1 MESTQKLVNNFHT
14 NIFVT
19 DKGLECNLLNHNFQ
33 STSRKKYFLD
43 SIYKGKLRTWSLS
56 MSMWEEL
63 QLGLSDGSQI
73 NTGTSLSSFSSFSL
87 TLRFL
92 DFSTSFAVNDVD
104 VGSTLTSLIFIS
116 SISFIFHVLSHS
128 QLTLSES
135 LEILNYE
142 DEHK

>member
-1 MESTQKLVNNFHT
+1 MNNFHT